1 MNKLQVLNEVTQQ
14 GITNSAQE
22 LGNRRKESQG
32 LSVKIDDKNR
42 DQEKL
47 RQRHSYLQNEIK
59 NCIPT
64 SVGPDGQLVQRYH
77 PDEVA
82 ILPD

>member
-22 LGNRRKESQG
+22 LGNRRKESQA

-47 RQRHSYLQNEIK
+47 RQRHSYL
-59 NCIPT
+59 
-64 SVGPDGQLVQRYH
+64 
-77 PDEVA
+77 
-82 ILPD
+82 